1 MKRHRLVDKS
11 KSITLASSPIQRLAL
26 FGPPLLLEGEDAAAY
41 DVLLTRVCAAVK
53 PVDIIDEIFINDVV
67 VLQWEVLRWRRLKLS
82 LISARGLEALISFL
96 NPLVLLYADDLT
108 VAVRENLEKDQN
120 KEFAKLAAAWE
131 RNEPDADAKIDA
143 FLVAAGLEGDIVD
156 RIAGDKTKKL
166 VQSYSR
172 REPSAVE
179 EVQELLDATG
189 RTMDSL
195 VAEALEELDNIERLD
210 RLIDFLQTGV
220 STSFGDGADRRR
232 STLSQALR
240 QSVQQVEDAEFNEI
254 ETTPAKGKSAA

>member
-1 MKRHRLVDKS
+1 MKRHRLIDKS
-11 KSITLASSPIQRLAL
+11 KSVKLASSPVQRLAL

-131 RNEPDADAKIDA
+131 RNERMPM
-143 FLVAAGLEGDIVD
+143 
-156 RIAGDKTKKL
+156 
-166 VQSYSR
+166 
-172 REPSAVE
+172 P
-179 EVQELLDATG
+179 
-189 RTMDSL
+189 
-195 VAEALEELDNIERLD
+195 
-210 RLIDFLQTGV
+210 
-220 STSFGDGADRRR
+220 R
-232 STLSQALR
+232 STRFLLPPDWRAILLT
-240 QSVQQVEDAEFNEI
+240 A
-254 ETTPAKGKSAA
+254 